1 MNSLCNSQM
10 QSSSGLNRTLCVISV
25 KYVYN
30 ENTMCKKKIRILGIK
45 YHMKNIALDHLNI
58 YLSQLYCIES
68 YLGIS
73 VKYTTH

>member
-1 MNSLCNSQM
+1 
-10 QSSSGLNRTLCVISV
+10 
-25 KYVYN
+25 
-30 ENTMCKKKIRILGIK
+30 MCKKKIRVLGIK

-73 VKYTTH
+73 AKYTTH